1 VGEQYLDAFASID
14 KGVGTA
20 LALVPQQGGDDAAH
34 ALTPTEQVYG
44 ALQSGFTFFNAS
56 LFANKLPDCLITL
69 QRDRGAYGY
78 FCASRIVAAGDV
90 ARIADEIALN
100 PVHFAVRTAM
110 ETFSTLVHE
119 MVHCAQQHF
128 GAPSPHGYH
137 NLEFAGL
144 MRRVGLEP
152 SDTGKPGGKPTGRR
166 VSHYIIAGGPFD
178 RAYQVFEAAGL
189 TIGWGDAQTQG
200 LGDASQVTAPPKRK
214 RLDFDCPRCGQ
225 QTAQATPKT
234 RIKCGDCDAVMVAR
248 PGGAP

>member
-1 VGEQYLDAFASID
+1 MGGQYLDAFASID

-69 QRDRGAYGY
+69 QRDWGAYGY

-144 MRRVGLEP
+144 MRGVGLEP
-152 SDTGKPGGKPTGRR
+152 SDTGKPGGQTDRPPGLPFRHCRRPVRSCLSGLRGVGPDDRVGRRSGAGPGRR
-166 VSHYIIAGGPFD
+166 VTGHSA
-178 RAYQVFEAAGL
+178 AEEEAAGL
-189 TIGWGDAQTQG
+189 RLSAMRPADGPGYPENSD
-200 LGDASQVTAPPKRK
+200 QVW
-214 RLDFDCPRCGQ
+214 
-225 QTAQATPKT
+225 
-234 RIKCGDCDAVMVAR
+234 
-248 PGGAP
+248 